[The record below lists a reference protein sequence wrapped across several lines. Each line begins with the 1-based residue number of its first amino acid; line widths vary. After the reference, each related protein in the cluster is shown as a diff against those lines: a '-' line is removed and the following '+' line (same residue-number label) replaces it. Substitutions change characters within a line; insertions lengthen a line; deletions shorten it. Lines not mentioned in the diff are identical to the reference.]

1 VIGAEGYAVSVR
13 SMTKLLT
20 LIVACLAL
28 GLVVA
33 GCGGDDEGSG
43 GDAVNTDQPAEK
55 GSAGGGGGGAEAP
68 AGGGKKVVMKDIT
81 FEPGDVSVAAGDTVT
96 WTNDDT
102 VNHDVTADDKS
113 FSSGDAGD
121 LAPGDTYDHKFD
133 KAGTFKYVC
142 TVHPGMEGEVVVK

>member
-1 VIGAEGYAVSVR
+1 MSRAEVYAVRVR

-28 GLVVA
+28 GIVVA
-33 GCGGDDEGSG
+33 GCGGDDEGSSSS
-43 GDAVNTDQPAEK
+43 
-55 GSAGGGGGGAEAP
+55 SAADTSADTAASDTVGGGAAAP
-68 AGGGKKVVMKDIT
+68 AAGGKKVVMKDIT
-81 FEPGDVSVAAGDTVT
+81 FVPADVSVAVGDTVT

-113 FSSGDAGD
+113 FSSGDAGN
-121 LAPGDTYDHKFD
+121 LAPGDKFEHKFD

-142 TVHPGMEGEVVVK
+142 TVHPGMEGTVVVK